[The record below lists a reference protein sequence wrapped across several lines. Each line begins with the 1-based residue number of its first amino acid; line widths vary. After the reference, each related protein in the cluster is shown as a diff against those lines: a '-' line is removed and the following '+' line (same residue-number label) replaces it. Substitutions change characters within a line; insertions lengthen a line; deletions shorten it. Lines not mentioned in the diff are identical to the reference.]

1 MFLMFSV
8 KKRVLLRILRVF
20 WKMDISLFYKVFAIF
35 LKNRDFEK
43 FLVVTTFPHSAYIV
57 ILLAIC
63 FWPLVL

>member
-1 MFLMFSV
+1 MFSV
-8 KKRVLLRILRVF
+8 KKRVLSRILTVF

-43 FLVVTTFPHSAYIV
+43 LLVVTTFPHSAYIV

-63 FWPLVL
+63 FWQLVV